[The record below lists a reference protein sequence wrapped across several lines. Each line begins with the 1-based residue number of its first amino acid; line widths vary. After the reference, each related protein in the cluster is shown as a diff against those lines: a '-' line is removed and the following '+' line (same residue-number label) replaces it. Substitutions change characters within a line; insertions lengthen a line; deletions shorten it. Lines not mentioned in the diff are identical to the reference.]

1 MIYTVKSELVG
12 GMHMPEQEVRS
23 SLAHF
28 VFRGHRNGN
37 RSESGACYDDFRNTE
52 EGRDT

>member
-1 MIYTVKSELVG
+1 MWNNLVFFWK
-12 GMHMPEQEVRS
+12 VRYNKLCQRS
-23 SLAHF
+23 GSLTHF